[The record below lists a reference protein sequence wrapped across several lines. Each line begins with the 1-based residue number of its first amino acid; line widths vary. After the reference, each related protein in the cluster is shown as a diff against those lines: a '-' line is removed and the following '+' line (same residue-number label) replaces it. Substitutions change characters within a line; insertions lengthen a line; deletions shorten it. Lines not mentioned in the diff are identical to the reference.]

1 MNQEPGPESDGA
13 PDDQGIDLQDPN
25 VQEWFKE
32 HLPKLRR
39 SASGGF
45 FYRTLAAAFVLG
57 LGAQIGGYELK
68 ASTPGE
74 PLGLIADLLY
84 AFGWSLWTGCVVVL
98 FLEVIPAVKQRQLQK
113 ALRAYE
119 RSIHEANRETQR
131 TAKQR
136 PRDLSD
142 TP

>member
-1 MNQEPGPESDGA
+1 MIEEPEPIEGNAS
-13 PDDQGIDLQDPN
+13 DDQGIDLDDPN
-25 VQEWFKE
+25 VQAWFKA

-39 SASGGF
+39 SASGSF

-68 ASTPGE
+68 SSSPGE

-98 FLEVIPAVKQRQLQK
+98 FLEVIPAVKQRQLQRAVRSYEASVREDAERTGQK
-113 ALRAYE
+113 APE
-119 RSIHEANRETQR
+119 QGPQTREG
-131 TAKQR
+131 
-136 PRDLSD
+136 
-142 TP
+142 